1 MQSIEDKTRM
11 LLLSSQ
17 EHESRKEYKE
27 DISAEKRMKYKRI
40 KRNEKRAT
48 PRTASDTSKSIATKD
63 TLSERKSKT
72 ILITRR

>member
-1 MQSIEDKTRM
+1 
-11 LLLSSQ
+11 
-17 EHESRKEYKE
+17 
-27 DISAEKRMKYKRI
+27 MKYKRI
-40 KRNEKRAT
+40 KRKEKRAT